1 MRASPVAGVYDETV
15 DREVGFGNLAKADRR
30 GGRDQGGQLRTEAR
44 DQTRWRCARHSFG
57 ETVVKQVVKSGVPM
71 LTRVLE
77 SFLKNRK

>member
-15 DREVGFGNLAKADRR
+15 DRESASEILQKRTAEQSDAAAEQKDAKKT
-30 GGRDQGGQLRTEAR
+30 GGGGAR
-44 DQTRWRCARHSFG
+44 SDSFG

-77 SFLKNRK
+77 SFLKGKK